1 MSRINTNVTSLLAQR
16 TLRQQNLGLNTSL
29 QRLSTGL
36 RINRGADDP
45 AGLIASENLRAE
57 KTAITAA
64 LSNAERADQV
74 INIAEGG
81 LTEIS
86 NLLNDLQGLIGQSGN
101 EAGLSAEEK
110 EANQLQIDSI
120 LQTIDRIAN
129 STSFQGVKLLNGNF
143 AYTVEDVV
151 AADLSEVK
159 VAAAKIP
166 SSGEIN
172 VTVDVITSAQTGGAF
187 LSGNAAGGTTLNNGG
202 DGSLT
207 LEIAGVEGTQQLTF
221 GSGTALADV
230 VTAINTFT
238 ESTGVEA
245 AVSGNIVKL
254 NSTGFGSDEFVSVT
268 VIAGRSGASGLSADA
283 YAAGGTDATVSDDG
297 RDAAVNINGQ
307 VATVKGL
314 TARVANGNFDVT
326 VSLTE
331 ALNTDSA
338 TSSFDITGGGATF
351 QLSPKIDLAG
361 KASLG
366 IEAVTTGRLGSATN
380 GRLQLLGTG
389 GTANVVDGD
398 LGKAQKIV
406 NDSIK
411 QISSLRGRLGSFQTN
426 TIGASARALG
436 VALENTAAA
445 ESQIRDTDFAAE
457 TASLTRSQILVQA
470 ATNVLSL
477 ANATPQNVL
486 ALLG

>member
-16 TLRQQNLGLNTSL
+16 TLRQQSTTLNTSL

-45 AGLIASENLRAE
+45 AGLIASENLRSE
-57 KTAITAA
+57 KTSITTAIG
-64 LSNAERADQV
+64 NAERADQV

-86 NLLNDLQGLIGQSGN
+86 NLLNDLQGLVGQSAN
-101 EAGLSAEEK
+101 DAGLSLEEK

-129 STSFQGVKLLNGNF
+129 STSFQGTKLLNGNF
-143 AYTVEDVV
+143 DYTVENVTTSE
-151 AADLSEVK
+151 LSEVK
-159 VAAAKIP
+159 VNAAKIP
-166 SSGEIN
+166 AGGQIDVS
-172 VTVDVITSAQTGGAF
+172 VDVVTSAQTGAVF
-187 LSGNAAGGTTLNNGG
+187 LSGGSGAILGGAAGT
-202 DGSLT
+202 GSLT
-207 LEIAGVEGTQQLTF
+207 LEIAGFEGTQQLTF

-230 VTAINTFT
+230 ATAINTFS

-245 AVSGNIVKL
+245 SVSGNIVKL
-254 NSTGFGSDEFVSVT
+254 NSTQFGSDHFVSVS
-268 VIAGRSGASGLSADA
+268 VIDGRSSGSGLSAGTFA
-283 YAAGGTDATVSDDG
+283 AAGTDTEVSDDG
-297 RDAAVNINGQ
+297 RDATVNINGQ
-307 VATVKGL
+307 AATVKGL
-314 TARVANGNFDVT
+314 TARVASSNLDVEVT
-326 VSLTE
+326 IAE
-331 ALNTDSA
+331 AENTNA
-338 TSSFDITGGGATF
+338 GASSFDITGGGATF
-351 QLSPKIDLAG
+351 QLSPKIDLSG

-398 LGKAQKIV
+398 LTKGQKIV
-406 NDSIK
+406 NDAIK

-426 TIGASARALG
+426 TIGASIRALG

-457 TASLTRSQILVQA
+457 TAKLTRSQILVQA
-470 ATNVLSL
+470 ATNTLSI
-477 ANATPQNVL
+477 ANSTPQNVL
-486 ALLG
+486 SLLG